1 MKRFVK
7 CVLLFVFSCLLTGCD
22 REYVVKE
29 RVLGYQ
35 GKARKNPYLAA
46 EMYLQEGGL
55 DANSKT
61 GVVHMDRDE
70 SLIFAPASTVRSTG
84 DAERVME
91 WVSQGGHFVLFLQ
104 RAEDYWQDVGVGA
117 DHDPGDWQDEF
128 DEQLGIEKMMD
139 RLELVLV
146 GAPEYEERF
155 SIDLGLDENDELIS
169 TYEGDTD
176 DVRRGKVL
184 PEAQLVTVD
193 TGTAKFKLLL
203 GGTQRVKPNMY
214 GEYVSDWVDEAD
226 AHSFYSRVYGLGRVT
241 IISDGRLF
249 RNPYLG
255 MEDHAAMLD
264 YLAEESNSGKIIFS
278 LGKVR
283 SFISMLSEYA
293 WMGMIGLLL
302 LTALWLWKNLPNF
315 GPKLDVVTGHFRSY
329 EKQLLATGDFL
340 WSHKQD
346 EALLNPLRDEVRRRS
361 GAFGNA
367 TISQDQL
374 HETLSAASGLS
385 LEDVQEAMTR
395 QMVHDAGLMVRIT
408 QNLQTILK
416 SL

>member
-1 MKRFVK
+1 MKRYITYF
-7 CVLLFVFSCLLTGCD
+7 VLLACALLLSGCNG
-22 REYVVKE
+22 EYVVKE
-29 RVLGYQ
+29 RVLGYK

-46 EMYLQEGGL
+46 EMYLKEGGL

-61 GVVHMDRDE
+61 GVVHMDSE
-70 SLIFAPASTVRSTG
+70 EALIFAPASSIRSTG
-84 DAERVME
+84 DADRVMK
-91 WVSQGGHFVLFLQ
+91 WVSSGGHFVVFLQ
-104 RAEDYWQDVGVGA
+104 RSEDYWQDVGAGA
-117 DHDPGDWQDEF
+117 DHEPHRWRDSY
-128 DEQLGIEKMMD
+128 DEQSGLKQMMEAME
-139 RLELVLV
+139 LELVD
-146 GAPEYEERF
+146 APEYEEIKAKIV
-155 SIDLGLDENDELIS
+155 SW
-169 TYEGDTD
+169 DTD
-176 DVRRGKVL
+176 DESDDYIAEMDKIQRGKVL
-184 PEAQLVTVD
+184 PEAQLATVD
-193 TGTAKFKLLL
+193 TGDEKFELLL

-214 GEYVSDWVDEAD
+214 GEYVSDWKDQGEE
-226 AHSFYSRVYGLGRVT
+226 HSFYSRVYGRGRVT

-255 MEDHAAMLD
+255 MKDHAAMLD
-264 YLAEESNSGKIIFS
+264 YLTEESDTGKIVFS

-283 SFISMLSEYA
+283 SFVSMLSEYA
-293 WMGMIGLLL
+293 WMALIAFLLL
-302 LTALWLWKNLPNF
+302 VALWLWKNLPNF

-346 EALLNPLRDEVRRRS
+346 DALLNPLRDEVKRRC

-367 TISQDQL
+367 TISQEQL
-374 HETLSAASGLS
+374 YETLSAASGLS
-385 LEDVQEAMTR
+385 LEDVQEAMSR